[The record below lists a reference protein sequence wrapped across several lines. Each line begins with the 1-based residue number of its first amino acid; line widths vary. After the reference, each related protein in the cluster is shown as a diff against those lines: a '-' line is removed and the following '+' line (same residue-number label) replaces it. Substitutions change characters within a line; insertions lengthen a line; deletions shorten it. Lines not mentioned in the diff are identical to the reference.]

1 MITRLII
8 APHIDDEILGCFSA
22 IDKNTFIL
30 YCGCDESHIQF
41 DWVRQRPNS
50 DTRLDELQQVQS
62 KYGFD
67 CVVLPNKVNEYKIT
81 DLIPQFEKY
90 INQVKPDEIY
100 IPVPSYNQ
108 DHRVVYEAA
117 LTALRPHDINFFVKK
132 ILVYE
137 QVQDL
142 WNHNYHTFN
151 PTYFKS
157 LDINEKIETYQI
169 LQSQVRSFRSPEM
182 LKNLA
187 AIRGIQSNINYAE
200 AFEILRW
207 ID

>member
-1 MITRLII
+1 MIKRLII
-8 APHIDDEILGCFSA
+8 APHIDDELLGCFSA

-30 YCGCDESHIQF
+30 YCGCDESHINF
-41 DWVRQRPNS
+41 DWVRQRPDSN
-50 DTRLDELQQVQS
+50 TRLDELQRVQN
-62 KYGFD
+62 KHGFD
-67 CVVLPNKVNEYKIT
+67 YAILPNKVNEYKIT

-90 INQVKPDEIY
+90 INQVKPAEIY

-108 DHRVVYEAA
+108 DHRTVYEAA
-117 LTALRPHDINFFVKK
+117 LTALRPHDINYFVPKV
-132 ILVYE
+132 LVYE
-137 QVQDL
+137 QIQDL

-157 LDINEKIETYQI
+157 VDIQDKIDSYHLLE
-169 LQSQVRSFRSPEM
+169 SQVRSFRSADM

-187 AIRGIQSNINYAE
+187 AVRGIQCNMSYAE
-200 AFEILRW
+200 GFEILRW